1 MNDNT
6 WAKAQLEQM
15 SNALARILSDVEKFE
30 GELVAFRQR
39 VGGYLGESVQI
50 DPLGK
55 FERSYGAA
63 VAKNLA
69 KDIEAAIMHPG
80 ESVQTWHEDKGP
92 EWPEE
97 EE

>member
-1 MNDNT
+1 MNNDT

-30 GELVAFRQR
+30 GELVDFRQR
-39 VGGYLGESVQI
+39 VGVRDSKPADTL
-50 DPLGK
+50 K
-55 FERSYGAA
+55 RFERSYGAA

-80 ESVQTWHEDKGP
+80 ESWQQ
-92 EWPEE
+92 EE
-97 EE
+97 EEE

>member
-1 MNDNT
+1 MNDA

-30 GELVAFRQR
+30 GELVDFRQR
-39 VGGYLGESVQI
+39 VGVRDSKPAE
-50 DPLGK
+50 PLER

-69 KDIEAAIMHPG
+69 KDIEATIMHPG
-80 ESVQTWHEDKGP
+80 ESWQQ
-92 EWPEE
+92 EE
-97 EE
+97 EEE

>member
-1 MNDNT
+1 MNDT

-30 GELVAFRQR
+30 AELVDFRQR
-39 VGGYLGESVQI
+39 VGVHESRPA
-50 DPLGK
+50 DTLK
-55 FERSYGAA
+55 RFERSYGAA

-80 ESVQTWHEDKGP
+80 ESWQQ
-92 EWPEE
+92 EE
-97 EE
+97 EEE

>member
-1 MNDNT
+1 MNDT

-15 SNALARILSDVEKFE
+15 SNALGRILSDVEKFE
-30 GELVAFRQR
+30 AELADFRQR
-39 VGGYLGESVQI
+39 VGVHESRPAE
-50 DPLGK
+50 PLER

-80 ESVQTWHEDKGP
+80 ESWQ
-92 EWPEE
+92 EE

>member
-1 MNDNT
+1 MNNDT

-39 VGGYLGESVQI
+39 VGVSESRPA
-50 DPLGK
+50 DTLK
-55 FERSYGAA
+55 RFERSYGAA

-80 ESVQTWHEDKGP
+80 ESWQQ
-92 EWPEE
+92 EE
-97 EE
+97 EEE

>member
-1 MNDNT
+1 MNDT

-39 VGGYLGESVQI
+39 CIYKHVVEPSYHE
-50 DPLGK
+50 PLDK

-63 VAKNLA
+63 VAGQLA

-80 ESVQTWHEDKGP
+80 ESWQQ
-92 EWPEE
+92 EE
-97 EE
+97 E

>member
-1 MNDNT
+1 MNDT

-30 GELVAFRQR
+30 GELADFRQL
-39 VGGYLGESVQI
+39 VGVRESRPA
-50 DPLGK
+50 DTLK
-55 FERSYGAA
+55 RFERSYGAA